1 MLEQR
6 IKEVKDSLPEPFKS
20 LITEYLEQDFIK
32 SFNSNRQRSFVTGCE
47 VFSEIVKKHKFKY
60 PCQELYDIF
69 CRVKFWGV
77 YGAHFLIRFLD
88 LKCHTY
94 AINIKTGL
102 PFNNLLVTPT
112 DSELLVFFDK
122 SRFPLEKC
130 PLEFLIGKALLD
142 LREHHE
148 SESTIGQFASIYQLF
163 YHYSLSNN
171 SSYYNCELARS
182 FVASFESRLSKGEIK
197 YWKVKLVRRCFA
209 GLNGI
214 VKTGKFNF
222 AYKCKIKFDHEKDLV
237 EVRNKLMSIW
247 KNKNFA
253 KSTIDTL
260 DYGYRKLVEITS
272 VKTISQ
278 LYELSSF
285 NLQKSVLKLKVCA
298 TTKASFNA
306 IVGYIDIVL
315 TELFKQGYTRCNLN
329 GCILKAKVIK
339 DYVSPYISASD
350 QVKILKYFTSDSMHH
365 REKAIILLAMLLG
378 LRESDILNLKF
389 ENLDYLKQ
397 QIHLIQQKT
406 KVPITL
412 PFLPQVR
419 EEIELYVQLERPK
432 FVDIQN
438 IFINT
443 RPPYE
448 RATDTYA
455 SISGLLKKLQITSIN
470 KIVYGPH
477 LLRHTFVK
485 NLLDAE
491 NPHQVITDSLGHIS
505 SKSDRYYI
513 SLEEE
518 KLRECA
524 LGLDL
529 IGTPL
534 WEEE

>member
-1 MLEQR
+1 
-6 IKEVKDSLPEPFKS
+6 
-20 LITEYLEQDFIK
+20 
-32 SFNSNRQRSFVTGCE
+32 
-47 VFSEIVKKHKFKY
+47 
-60 PCQELYDIF
+60 
-69 CRVKFWGV
+69 
-77 YGAHFLIRFLD
+77 
-88 LKCHTY
+88 
-94 AINIKTGL
+94 
-102 PFNNLLVTPT
+102 
-112 DSELLVFFDK
+112 
-122 SRFPLEKC
+122 
-130 PLEFLIGKALLD
+130 
-142 LREHHE
+142 
-148 SESTIGQFASIYQLF
+148 
-163 YHYSLSNN
+163 
-171 SSYYNCELARS
+171 
-182 FVASFESRLSKGEIK
+182 
-197 YWKVKLVRRCFA
+197 
-209 GLNGI
+209 
-214 VKTGKFNF
+214 
-222 AYKCKIKFDHEKDLV
+222 
-237 EVRNKLMSIW
+237 
-247 KNKNFA
+247 
-253 KSTIDTL
+253 
-260 DYGYRKLVEITS
+260 
-272 VKTISQ
+272 
-278 LYELSSF
+278 
-285 NLQKSVLKLKVCA
+285 
-298 TTKASFNA
+298 
-306 IVGYIDIVL
+306 
-315 TELFKQGYTRCNLN
+315 
-329 GCILKAKVIK
+329 
-339 DYVSPYISASD
+339 
-350 QVKILKYFTSDSMHH
+350 MHH